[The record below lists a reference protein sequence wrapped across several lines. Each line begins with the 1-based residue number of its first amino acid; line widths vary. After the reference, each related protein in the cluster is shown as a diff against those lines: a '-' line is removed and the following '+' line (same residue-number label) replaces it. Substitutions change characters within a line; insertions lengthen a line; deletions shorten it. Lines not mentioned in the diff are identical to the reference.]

1 MSSYKLRK
9 KIKRKP
15 RYYIYDE
22 IDGSVHKCKTKKEF
36 MNSMLYN
43 REIAKEYGDSV
54 RSKKTTIHKF
64 NKRKDYDESFNG
76 FGYAKATHKSLKW
89 FGYK

>member
-9 KIKRKP
+9 KAKRKP

-43 REIAKEYGDSV
+43 REIAKEYGDRV
-54 RSKKTTIHKF
+54 RSKKSTIHKF